1 MRRLHCRPVVAFII
15 PVMVV
20 FLAGCGVSVKPRSYD
35 VPPEE
40 DAYYRESGYGS
51 YYDSGPRVNTYH
63 YSDPNYD
70 PWTMG
75 SYYQYYSGPP
85 RTGGSS
91 GGSGTGTLQSE
102 NNRVESKQPTEQ
114 NRTSVSPRKSK
125 APSSERS
132 SSVRNR
138 ASRLSQQDKTRRS
151 SRSAVSDQKVRSSAR
166 QQTDRSA
173 NRVQVKKREV
183 RTRTTTR
190 KTRQKSDNE
199 KEEEEEKKPQN

>member
-138 ASRLSQQDKTRRS
+138 ASRLSQQDTTRRS

-183 RTRTTTR
+183 QTRTTTR

>member
-1 MRRLHCRPVVAFII
+1 MRRLHCRPIFALII

-40 DAYYRESGYGS
+40 DAYYEESGYSS

-63 YSDPNYD
+63 YYDPNYD

-91 GGSGTGTLQSE
+91 GGSGTGTLRSE
-102 NNRVESKQPTEQ
+102 NNRVENKQPTEQ
-114 NRTSVSPRKSK
+114 SRTSVSPRESK
-125 APSSERS
+125 APSSARS
-132 SSVRNR
+132 SSVRSR
-138 ASRLSQQDKTRRS
+138 ASRLSQQNTTRQS
-151 SRSAVSDQKVRSSAR
+151 SRSAVSNQKVRSSAR

-173 NRVQVKKREV
+173 NRVEVKKREV
-183 RTRTTTR
+183 RTRTTTQ

-199 KEEEEEKKPQN
+199 EDEEEDKN

>member
-1 MRRLHCRPVVAFII
+1 MRRLHCRLIFAFII
-15 PVMVV
+15 TVMVV
-20 FLAGCGVSVKPRSYD
+20 FLAGCGVSVKPRSYKD

-40 DAYYRESGYGS
+40 DAYYEESGYGS

-63 YSDPNYD
+63 YYDPNYD

-91 GGSGTGTLQSE
+91 GGSGTGTLRSE
-102 NNRVESKQPTEQ
+102 NNQVESKQPTEQ
-114 NRTSVSPRKSK
+114 SRTSVSPRESK
-125 APSSERS
+125 APSSEGS
-132 SSVRNR
+132 SSVRSR
-138 ASRLSQQDKTRRS
+138 ASRLNQQDKTRRS

-183 RTRTTTR
+183 KTRTTTR

-199 KEEEEEKKPQN
+199 EEEEEKKPQN

>member
-1 MRRLHCRPVVAFII
+1 MRRLHCRLIFAFII
-15 PVMVV
+15 PVIVV
-20 FLAGCGVSVKPRSYD
+20 FLAGCAVSVKPRSYD

-40 DAYYRESGYGS
+40 DAYYEESGYGS
-51 YYDSGPRVNTYH
+51 YYDSGPRVNTYY

-91 GGSGTGTLQSE
+91 GGSGTGTLRSE

-114 NRTSVSPRKSK
+114 SRTSVSPRESK
-125 APSSERS
+125 APSSARS

-138 ASRLSQQDKTRRS
+138 ASRLSQRDTTRRS
-151 SRSAVSDQKVRSSAR
+151 SRSTVSDQKVRSKTE

-183 RTRTTTR
+183 QTRTTTQ
-190 KTRQKSDNE
+190 KTRQKSE
-199 KEEEEEKKPQN
+199 KEEDEEENKD

>member
-40 DAYYRESGYGS
+40 DAYYEESGYGS

-63 YSDPNYD
+63 YYDPNYD

-114 NRTSVSPRKSK
+114 SRTSVSPRKSK

-166 QQTDRSA
+166 QKTDRSA

-199 KEEEEEKKPQN
+199 KEEEEKKKPQN

>member
-20 FLAGCGVSVKPRSYD
+20 FLAGCSVSVKPRSYD

-40 DAYYRESGYGS
+40 DAYYEESGYGS

-63 YSDPNYD
+63 YYDPNYD

-114 NRTSVSPRKSK
+114 SRTSVSPRKSK

-166 QQTDRSA
+166 QKTDRSA

-199 KEEEEEKKPQN
+199 KEEEEKKKPQN